1 MRSVMLKTA
10 MLGAAFLLASG
21 TARAAEVL
29 EVNVPF
35 PFIVNHETFPAGRY
49 QLEEDSLAGPAV
61 MIMRGM
67 NTPQAAIL
75 VTHEAAG
82 HGPSKPALQFEHR
95 ENQYRLQNIWESPT
109 EGQSI
114 IEHK

>member
-10 MLGAAFLLASG
+10 MLGAAFLLAAG
-21 TARAAEVL
+21 TARAASL

-49 QLEEDSLAGPAV
+49 QLEQDVLAGPSV
-61 MIMRGM
+61 MIIRGM
-67 NTPQAAIL
+67 HTPQAAI
-75 VTHEAAG
+75 VATHEAAG

-95 ENQYRLQNIWESPT
+95 ENQFRLSNIWESPT
-109 EGQSI
+109 EGQTI